1 MNALRLAD
9 SDKPGMDQIV
19 YLLHCSRKHLKK
31 SKMDELLFPPNLALN
46 STDQADTVYGD
57 KDEGSPQAE
66 EDNTDKDDDL
76 AMANFVDGS
85 QE

>member
-1 MNALRLAD
+1 
-9 SDKPGMDQIV
+9 
-19 YLLHCSRKHLKK
+19 
-31 SKMDELLFPPNLALN
+31 MDELLFPPNLALN